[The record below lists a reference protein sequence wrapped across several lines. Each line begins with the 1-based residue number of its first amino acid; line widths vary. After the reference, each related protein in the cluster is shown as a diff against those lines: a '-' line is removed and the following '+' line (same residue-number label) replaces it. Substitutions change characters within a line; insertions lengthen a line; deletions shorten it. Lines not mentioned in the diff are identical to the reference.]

1 MSLKI
6 DLFQKEEEEEEEEK
20 AHWNATTNP
29 WDSGICVDMPLIF
42 MLRNCKSICGMCR
55 ICETFDKLAVD
66 F

>member
-42 MLRNCKSICGMCR
+42 MLRNGKSICGMCR